1 VVLSIGEL
9 ILDVTITPQ
18 GPVQP
23 NDDTAARIRLGGGGQ
38 AANFCAWAAHLGEPA
53 RLIARLGDD
62 DTGRRLAAE
71 IEAAGVDFCPVWG
84 AEPSGTIAILVGPGG
99 DRSMFTQHGAGTAL
113 EPGDLRLEWFDG
125 IGLIH
130 VPAYAFFVEPLAS
143 AARAAIESVRARGG
157 QLSIDLSSVA
167 GLREYGRLRLAGD
180 LRRLAPDLVF
190 ASAAEADELGTPL
203 QKLSRIPV
211 IKLGAAGCLVAGRQV
226 AAPTVKEVDPTGAG
240 DAFAAAFCVS
250 HLRGLTP
257 LEAAKTAVTIA
268 SQAVTRVGARPS

>member
-1 VVLSIGEL
+1 MLMSIGEL
-9 ILDVTITPQ
+9 ILDITITPE

-38 AANFCAWAAHLGEPA
+38 AANVCAWAAHLGEPA

-62 DTGRRLAAE
+62 ATGRRLAAE
-71 IEAAGVDFCPVWG
+71 IEASGVDFCPVWG

-113 EPGDLRLEWFDG
+113 QPGDLRPEWFEGVD
-125 IGLIH
+125 LIH

-143 AARAAIESVRARGG
+143 AARAAIESVRSRGG

-167 GLREYGRLRLAGD
+167 GLREYGRLRMVGD
-180 LRRLAPDLVF
+180 LRRLAPNVVF

-203 QKLSRIPV
+203 EKLTAIPV
-211 IKLGAAGCLVAGRQV
+211 VKLGAAGCIVLGRQV
-226 AAPTVKEVDPTGAG
+226 PAPAVVEVDPTGAG
-240 DAFAAAFCVS
+240 DAFAAAFCVM
-250 HLRGLTP
+250 HLRGASP
-257 LEAAKTAVTIA
+257 PDAAKTAVQVA
-268 SQAVTRVGARPS
+268 SQAVTLVGARPS